1 MVRQY
6 RLVSSWLGLCTIL
19 LQVTVTFY
27 SPLSNFVLCNVA
39 SLLGG
44 SSNFFC
50 VFLLRRFKK
59 LCCVVQI
66 VASLGC
72 SWTFN
77 AQNDVCTESDTSNQF
92 LNSSAEGLKCLCAHL
107 KSQFKTCTSEHDFVT
122 SQIVCKPVF
131 VQNTTYTS
139 VMWKPPVH
147 TYTESRLQDI
157 LCPAV
162 KLWGEKII
170 FIV

>member
-1 MVRQY
+1 MHDTPTGYSDLLFPTVQLCLVQRCKFVG
-6 RLVSSWLGLCTIL
+6 RLFQLFLCLPVEEI
-19 LQVTVTFY
+19 Q
-27 SPLSNFVLCNVA
+27 
-39 SLLGG
+39 
-44 SSNFFC
+44 
-50 VFLLRRFKK
+50 K

-72 SWTFN
+72 SWTSN